1 MKFCVV
7 GSGYVGLSLA
17 VLISQKYEVNLLEID
32 SSKVELIN
40 KKKSPIKDK
49 EIEEYL
55 THKSLKL
62 LVTTKKKDAYRN
74 ADYIIVATPTN
85 YDAVKGFF
93 DTSSVEKVI
102 SESIEHNE
110 SATIVI
116 KSTIPFGF
124 TDILRNSFNKKNI
137 FFAPEFLRETKA
149 LYDNLYPSRI
159 IVGDIS
165 TEAIKFGEI
174 LLECSLKNVSDTSVL
189 TMTSKEA
196 EAVKLFSNTYL
207 AMRVSFFNE
216 LDSFGEIQEISTK
229 KIIDGVCL
237 DPRIGNYYN
246 NPSFGYGGYCLP
258 KDTKQLLENFNGIP
272 NSLIKATV
280 ESNETRKNFIVDSII
295 NKFPKTIGIYRL
307 IMKDGSDNYR
317 ESAVLDILEKIKNKG
332 IKVLLYEPF
341 ILEDKFIGAKVEN
354 NIEKFIKSSD
364 LIIANRV
371 SNDLN
376 HVMDKVY
383 SRDLFNEN

>member
-1 MKFCVV
+1 M
-7 GSGYVGLSLA
+7 
-17 VLISQKYEVNLLEID
+17 
-32 SSKVELIN
+32 
-40 KKKSPIKDK
+40 
-49 EIEEYL
+49 
-55 THKSLKL
+55 
-62 LVTTKKKDAYRN
+62 TTKKKDAYSN
-74 ADYIIVATPTN
+74 VDYIIVATPTN
-85 YDAVKGFF
+85 YDDVKGFF
-93 DTSSVEKVI
+93 DTSSVEKAI
-102 SESIEHNE
+102 SESIEYNE
-110 SATIVI
+110 NATIVI

-124 TDILRNSFNKKNI
+124 TDLLRNSLNKKNI
-137 FFAPEFLRETKA
+137 FFSPEFLRETKA

-165 TEAIKFGEI
+165 TEAIKFGEM
-174 LLECSLKNVSDTSVL
+174 LLECSQKNVSDTTVL

-216 LDSFGEIQEISTK
+216 LDSFGEINEISTK

-258 KDTKQLLENFNGIP
+258 KDTKQLLENFKGIP

-295 NKFPKTIGIYRL
+295 NKSPKTIGIYRL

-341 ILEDKFIGAKVEN
+341 ILEDEFIGAKVEN
-354 NIEKFIKSSD
+354 NIYNFIKSSD

-371 SNDLN
+371 SDDLN
-376 HVMDKVY
+376 HVMEKVY